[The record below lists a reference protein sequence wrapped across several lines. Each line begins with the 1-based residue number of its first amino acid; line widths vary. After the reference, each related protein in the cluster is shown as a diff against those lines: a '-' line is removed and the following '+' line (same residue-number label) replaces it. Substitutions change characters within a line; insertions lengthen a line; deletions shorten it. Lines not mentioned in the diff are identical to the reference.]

1 MPQAPEDLP
10 CPRDPAAHLAIP
22 PSSGCPG
29 PVRRRGRRPAQP
41 ARHRHHHG
49 AGAGGDPA
57 VPDGVDP
64 DAPRRHL
71 GGLGRAV
78 PVRGDRRTLP
88 IRAYA
93 DRGRPAGPPGR
104 IPAPCGAGRWRR
116 TPHPCSTGAGPGTGA
131 RSRRSP
137 LIPNDPR
144 ASSTYL
150 CFDSTT
156 SRSPCTE
163 PSHRSS
169 GSSSVCSA
177 ARRRARSSYHPVTHL
192 RRSVISGSS
201 SLYAAKSSSGKTLT
215 PARWSRIVSRS
226 RSGS

>member
-1 MPQAPEDLP
+1 
-10 CPRDPAAHLAIP
+10 
-22 PSSGCPG
+22 
-29 PVRRRGRRPAQP
+29 V
-41 ARHRHHHG
+41 
-49 AGAGGDPA
+49 AGAA
-57 VPDGVDP
+57 
-64 DAPRRHL
+64 
-71 GGLGRAV
+71 GGLAGEQAERTSNAAD
-78 PVRGDRRTLP
+78 PMTAQDPFTNAARFRRC
-88 IRAYA
+88 R
-93 DRGRPAGPPGR
+93 
-104 IPAPCGAGRWRR
+104 
-116 TPHPCSTGAGPGTGA
+116 PGTDACRERGSRQCKTPMCRMRINIA
-131 RSRRSP
+131 RPSFICRSP

-144 ASSTYL
+144 ASSTYR
-150 CFDSTT
+150 CFDSTR
-156 SRSPCTE
+156 SRSPRTE